1 MMIKLWKSTPYK
13 VMEQSMKIAVSQ
25 RKFIEDLAAQRD
37 CIIIGHCT
45 DIILKSHRPLNLFI
59 YVDHQSKL
67 E

>member
-1 MMIKLWKSTPYK
+1 
-13 VMEQSMKIAVSQ
+13 MKIAVSQ